1 MTKEHFKKLQ
11 DLLANI
17 EDLEDQLEI
26 LEKVKMEPKYDM
38 FTLVGR
44 VADDELGDSDP
55 LLYFDEESHP
65 GLLDLIVSYIRERR
79 DRYLKEFEE
88 G

>member
-1 MTKEHFKKLQ
+1 MTREQFKKLQ

-17 EDLEDQLEI
+17 EDLEDQLEV
-26 LEKVKMEPKYDM
+26 LEEAKTKPKYDM

-44 VADDELGDSDP
+44 VAQDELGDSDP

-65 GLLDLIVSYIRERR
+65 GLLDLIISYIRERR

>member
-1 MTKEHFKKLQ
+1 MTKDHFKKLQ

-17 EDLEDQLEI
+17 EDLEDQLEV
-26 LEKVKMEPKYDM
+26 LEKAKTAPEYDM

-44 VADDELGDSDP
+44 VDGDELGQSDP

-65 GLLDLIVSYIRERR
+65 GLIDLIISYIRERR